1 MKMQKHLSLILQA
14 AYWALYES
22 LCIFL
27 LYLSHSE
34 SLDLLNDDQYTNLLL
49 LNMAAVPVF
58 YGVYFFS
65 FTRYMPVKRIGDFV
79 KSILLL
85 SLAGGVL
92 STAVVNVLFYSA
104 MSRLPGTGVNAVLL
118 CGYSI
123 CALINA
129 IAATAVKSFLYWWND
144 IRAKEIL
151 TRRNLE
157 SELNTLKAQLQPHF
171 LFNTLNNIDVLI
183 GMDPQKA
190 SSYLQQLSRMLRY
203 VLYSGRKEIIP
214 LEDEISFL
222 QDYVMLQRIR
232 KEDTSWID
240 FKVSGSAE
248 GIALAPLLFQPYI
261 ENAFKY
267 VSSID
272 GEPKVKIL
280 LEVEGN
286 CVRFQCENSCAGE
299 KVAAA
304 EQQGIGLNLAA
315 QRLTLLYQT
324 NHRLE
329 VKQTPGTF
337 FVNCTIDL

>member
-1 MKMQKHLSLILQA
+1 MKIRKYLSLILQA
-14 AYWALYES
+14 GYWALYES

-34 SLDLLNDDQYTNLLL
+34 SLDLVSDDQYTNLLL
-49 LNMAAVPVF
+49 LNIAAVPVF
-58 YGVYFFS
+58 YVVYLFA
-65 FTRYMPVKRIGDFV
+65 FTRYMPVKRIGAFF

-92 STAVVNVLFYSA
+92 STTVVNVLFYSA
-104 MSRLPGTGVNAVLL
+104 MSIFPGTGVNAVLL

-129 IAATAVKSFLYWWND
+129 IAAAAMKSFFYWWND
-144 IRAKEIL
+144 MRAKEIL

-190 SSYLQQLSRMLRY
+190 SSYLRQLSRTLRY
-203 VLYSGRKEIIP
+203 VLYSGRKEIIA

-232 KEDTSWID
+232 KEDTSWVD
-240 FKVSGSAE
+240 FEVSGSAE
-248 GIALAPLLFQPYI
+248 GVALPPLLFQPYI

-267 VSSID
+267 VSSTD

-280 LEVEGN
+280 LEVENN

-299 KVAAA
+299 KVAVA

-315 QRLTLLYQT
+315 QRLALLYPT

-329 VKQTPGTF
+329 VIRTPATF
-337 FVNCTIDL
+337 IVNCTIDM